1 MNSLKHPEKYKLIL
15 KLHKPPIAS
24 TPPPV
29 QVQKLI
35 NYGNTCFVNSALQA
49 LASFDD
55 FRKYLSMS
63 RGHEECVVSSVLLED
78 LDSLKNPISDYAIR
92 AKLNAVEKVSSYFI
106 EDEEQHDSSEFIT
119 FLMDWVDEEIKLL
132 SKKLPLIVNKN
143 FFSVHDD
150 VIGEADHYQ
159 LAKSTDYKKSRETT
173 NNQYNVCTRKRVKP
187 VLTSSTSLKSSSSS
201 IPLPVEAH
209 NPLEYSMQ
217 LETKFKPNPFSG
229 ILRSSLTCRKDE
241 GHISYT
247 HSNFLHLSVPIR
259 NTLEI
264 CFDEYT
270 REENVEWKCEI
281 CKEERLKKE
290 EIDDEP
296 EYLSYAVKQLSIA
309 HPPRILC
316 VHFQRL
322 VSGQPGYGGFEA
334 RKSEQ
339 RVKFGLKFNISPYCS
354 GGLAQRREGKLISSQ
369 SSAINYDLQ
378 AIIVH
383 LGGSTGGHYV
393 TYKRF
398 QASSWVLISDS
409 EWREVSQ
416 EEALSQKAFM
426 LFYIKAS

>member
-1 MNSLKHPEKYKLIL
+1 MNSLKHPEKYILI
-15 KLHKPPIAS
+15 KAKPQQKPPLAS

-29 QVQKLI
+29 QVQKLV

-55 FRKYLSMS
+55 FRKYLSLS
-63 RGHEECVVSSVLLED
+63 RGQAECAVASVLLED

-92 AKLNAVEKVSSYFI
+92 AKLNSVDKVNAYFI
-106 EDEEQHDSSEFIT
+106 EDDEQHDSSEFIT

-132 SKKLPLIVNKN
+132 SKKLPTTGINIVCSD
-143 FFSVHDD
+143 FM
-150 VIGEADHYQ
+150 GEADHY
-159 LAKSTDYKKSRETT
+159 LFTKDYKKGKETT
-173 NNQYNVCTRKRVKP
+173 NNQYKVCTRKRVKAAIP
-187 VLTSSTSLKSSSSS
+187 STPTLISKVQ
-201 IPLPVEAH
+201 PVEAESSKPQTLLREKPR
-209 NPLEYSMQ
+209 PLLDTM
-217 LETKFKPNPFSG
+217 FKANPFSG
-229 ILRSSLTCRKDE
+229 ILRSSLTCRNDE
-241 GHISYT
+241 THFSYSF
-247 HSNFLHLSVPIR
+247 SNFLHLSVPIR

-270 REENVEWKCEI
+270 REENVEWKCEF
-281 CKEERLKKE
+281 CKEERLKDL
-290 EIDDEP
+290 EIDEP
-296 EYLSYAVKQLSIA
+296 DLSYAVKQLSIA

-322 VSGQPGYGGFEA
+322 VSGKPGYGGFEA

-339 RVKFGLKFNISPYCS
+339 RVKFGLKFNISPYCT
-354 GGLAQRREGKLISSQ
+354 GGIAQRREGKSIPN
-369 SSAINYDLQ
+369 APINYDLQ

-393 TYKRF
+393 TYKRY

-409 EWREVSQ
+409 EWREVSE
-416 EEALSQKAFM
+416 EEALGQKAFM

>member
-1 MNSLKHPEKYKLIL
+1 MLKPKQ
-15 KLHKPPIAS
+15 KPPFAS

-29 QVQKLI
+29 QVQKLV

-55 FRKYLSMS
+55 FRKYLSLS
-63 RGHEECVVSSVLLED
+63 RGQDCAVASVLLED

-92 AKLNAVEKVSSYFI
+92 AKLNSVDKVNAYFI
-106 EDEEQHDSSEFIT
+106 EDDEQHDSSEFIT

-132 SKKLPLIVNKN
+132 SNPNIVTSDIK
-143 FFSVHDD
+143 
-150 VIGEADHYQ
+150 GEADHY
-159 LAKSTDYKKSRETT
+159 LLTKDYKKGREST
-173 NNQYNVCTRKRVKP
+173 NNQYNVCTRKRVNPRPLKP
-187 VLTSSTSLKSSSSS
+187 TPIIKLQQAEDSKQPQQPPQPQQPQQPQQPKQSTPSERPRL
-201 IPLPVEAH
+201 
-209 NPLEYSMQ
+209 Q
-217 LETKFKPNPFSG
+217 LDTMFKANPFSG
-229 ILRSSLTCRKDE
+229 ILRSSLTCRNYE
-241 GHISYT
+241 SHFSYSF
-247 HSNFLHLSVPIR
+247 SNFLHLSVPIR

-270 REENVEWKCEI
+270 REENVEWNCEF
-281 CKEERLKKE
+281 CKEERLKNL
-290 EIDDEP
+290 EIDEP
-296 EYLSYAVKQLSIA
+296 DLSYAVKQLSIA

-339 RVKFGLKFNISPYCS
+339 RVKFGLKFNISPYCT
-354 GGLAQRREGKLISSQ
+354 GGIAQRREGKSIPSSP
-369 SSAINYDLQ
+369 INYDLQ

-393 TYKRF
+393 TYKRY
-398 QASSWVLISDS
+398 QASSWVVISDS
-409 EWREVSQ
+409 EWREVSE
-416 EEALSQKAFM
+416 EEALGQKAFM